1 MIFWMLLF
9 HFLLVILE
17 LMIRKIRYFGVL
29 SQLGIDKSSDEIKRY
44 LREDFQVPHTVTKD
58 LVENFNFTCE
68 VERARQKLQR
78 LMVDSPQLLKV
89 ERAYTYLIEV
99 VKILK
104 QMNIKTSMI
113 FNPLSNYNSKYY
125 IHGIMF
131 QAVLNLIDPNVILE

>member
-1 MIFWMLLF
+1 
-9 HFLLVILE
+9 
-17 LMIRKIRYFGVL
+17 
-29 SQLGIDKSSDEIKRY
+29 
-44 LREDFQVPHTVTKD
+44 
-58 LVENFNFTCE
+58 
-68 VERARQKLQR
+68 
-78 LMVDSPQLLKV
+78 MVDSPQLLKV

>member
-1 MIFWMLLF
+1 
-9 HFLLVILE
+9 
-17 LMIRKIRYFGVL
+17 MIRKIRYFGVL

-131 QAVLNLIDPNVILE
+131 QAVLNPIDPNVILE